1 MILMNGEQRG
11 SVIVI
16 CELTTQALVA
26 ELAATK
32 P

>member
-1 MILMNGEQRG
+1 MTLMNGEQRG

-16 CELTTQALVA
+16 YELTTEAFIAQ
-26 ELAATK
+26 LAATK